1 MNRQNPGWSA
11 RFRMVI
17 AAAVAGMAA
26 PAAQALEFDTEPP
39 LQIRWDNTVKYSAAR
54 RIEGPTPGLLANI
67 NGDDGNRNFDTGLIS
82 SRLDLLSE
90 LDVTYKRMGLRI
102 SGAAWYDTRYNRP
115 NSNNSPATVNTI
127 STTQV
132 RPYAA

>member
-1 MNRQNPGWSA
+1 MNRQNPDWSA

-102 SGAAWYDTRYNRP
+102 SGAAWYDTRYTRP
-115 NSNNSPATVNTI
+115 NSNNS
-127 STTQV
+127 
-132 RPYAA
+132 RPP